1 MTYNHYTRE
10 ETHYAR
16 QNRSGY
22 FAAVCKHTLFAY
34 AIEDKEEGSFIL

>member
-1 MTYNHYTRE
+1 MEHIEKR
-10 ETHYAR
+10 YADWYH
-16 QNRSGY
+16 RSGY